1 MSFFGFQKKPDPAE
15 QVKAWQRSVKVEIRH
30 LERDIAALEKAEV
43 KHVSELRKLAGR
55 DKSALMIS
63 AKSLVQSRR
72 VRAQPS
78 MHCTS
83 LFL

>member
-1 MSFFGFQKKPDPAE
+1 MSFLGFQRSVADPAE
-15 QVKAWQRSVKVEIRH
+15 QIKAWQRSVKKEIRQ
-30 LERDIAALEKAEV
+30 LERDIRALEKVEV

-72 VRAQPS
+72 VCQS
-78 MHCTS
+78 FVY
-83 LFL
+83 L